1 MYKMQSLCR
10 ARIPILPQLWCKD
23 GRRKEGEMKILRTIM
38 AVVLEPFVAVRL
50 VLHYFFPV
58 EGDNWMLILA
68 FILASDILRRFD
80 EWVDEE

>member
-1 MYKMQSLCR
+1 
-10 ARIPILPQLWCKD
+10 
-23 GRRKEGEMKILRTIM
+23 MKILCTIM
-38 AVVLEPFVAVRL
+38 AVVSEPFVAVWL